1 MKRDSEHGYESE
13 HKSESEKKE
22 GVCAREKEGET
33 KVLAY
38 ARIFRSLCVSV
49 MDEGRWGTERVDIV
63 QICVCVCAIAT
74 ERERGMKRER
84 SCLHL

>member
-1 MKRDSEHGYESE
+1 MKRDSKHGYESE

-49 MDEGRWGTERVDIV
+49 MDEGRWGGGRQRESILFKF
-63 QICVCVCAIAT
+63 VCACVRLRQK
-74 ERERGMKRER
+74 EREG
-84 SCLHL
+84 